1 MNLHD
6 VLQLADLLLLPTLGM
21 LWRISTQLATLT
33 AVQREH
39 ERRLET
45 LERKFA

>member
-1 MNLHD
+1 M
-6 VLQLADLLLLPTLGM
+6 LQAADLLLIPTLGL

-45 LERKFA
+45 LERRMA

>member
-1 MNLHD
+1 M
-6 VLQLADLLLLPTLGM
+6 LQAADLLLIPTLGL

-45 LERKFA
+45 LERRMV